1 MTDLLEG
8 QDGEERLHKAE
19 RVAARLDVGV
29 ESKVYE
35 LMAAGELRSVKIG
48 GCRRI
53 PESAVR
59 EFLGGLDES

>member
-8 QDGEERLHKAE
+8 QDGEERLLQGGASG
-19 RVAARLDVGV
+19 ARLEMGR
-29 ESKVYE
+29 SKVYE

-59 EFLGGLDES
+59 EFLAGLDES